1 MADMSIGQATELVAL
16 AGRLHD
22 AVGDVYRDT
31 DLLDWYPAVGEAF
44 AAYRTAARRVG
55 AENSGPS
62 APKAG
67 A

>member
-1 MADMSIGQATELVAL
+1 MGGMNIEQATELVAL
-16 AGRLHD
+16 ADRLHD

-44 AAYRTAARRVG
+44 VAYRTAARRVD
-55 AENSGPS
+55 AENVAPA